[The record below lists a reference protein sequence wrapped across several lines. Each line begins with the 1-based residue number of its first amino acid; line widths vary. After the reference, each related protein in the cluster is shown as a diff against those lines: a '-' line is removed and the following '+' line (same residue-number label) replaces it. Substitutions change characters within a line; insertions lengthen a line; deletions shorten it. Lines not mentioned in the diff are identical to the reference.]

1 MGSHP
6 KSFLSPGL
14 VQREHA
20 HRRFLLLGMSSL
32 LLLSILPTFGHHL
45 PGGDGVP
52 VGRIDHLGAFCAAA
66 LRVML
71 TPVHGAF
78 HLALLVGMVYAIW
91 DRFSAW
97 RSVSSI
103 LGALSGHS
111 PARGTRIW
119 NAALRAGVDTSR
131 VVVVAGLPNPAFTA
145 GLWAPRIYVSSVLEV
160 RLAQEEIDSVVAHEA
175 AHLRRKDPLR
185 LSTYRFL
192 SCLLFWM
199 PALKGL
205 AADMADEAEIEA
217 DDAAAESGPLPLASA
232 ILRLASNPGA
242 TFTAGRVVGFYRR
255 DLLDRRIRRLTG
267 ENTVL
272 PTRVSRRS
280 LVLAGCAVMLVLLS
294 GLSAAEGTGAGAATA
309 VAAANHCD
317 RHGDLWSH
325 LWCASGDCDAHRAHC
340 HHMG

>member
-14 VQREHA
+14 VRREHA

-45 PGGDGVP
+45 PGSGEVP
-52 VGRIDHLGAFCAAA
+52 VGQIEHLGAFCAAA
-66 LRVML
+66 LRVLL

-91 DRFSAW
+91 DRFAAW

-103 LGALSGHS
+103 LGSLSGHS
-111 PARGTRIW
+111 PVSGTHIW
-119 NAALRAGVDTSR
+119 NAVLRAGVDTSR
-131 VVVVAGLPNPAFTA
+131 VVVVTGLPNPAFTA
-145 GLWAPRIYVSSVLEV
+145 GLWAPRIFVSSVLEV
-160 RLAQEEIDSVVAHEA
+160 RLAQDEIDSVIAHEA

-217 DDAAAESGPLPLASA
+217 DDAAAEAGPLALASA
-232 ILRLASNPGA
+232 ILRLASNPHA
-242 TFTAGRVVGFYRR
+242 AFTADAVVGFYRR
-255 DLLDRRIRRLTG
+255 DLLDRRIRRLAG
-267 ENTVL
+267 ENTPL
-272 PTRVSRRS
+272 PTRLSRRS
-280 LVLAGCAVMLVLLS
+280 LTLAGFAVVMVLLS
-294 GLSAAEGTGAGAATA
+294 GLSAAEGTGAE
-309 VAAANHCD
+309 AAAAAGNHCD
-317 RHGDLWSH
+317 RHGNLWSH
-325 LWCASGDCDAHRAHC
+325 LWCAPGDCDEHPAHC
-340 HHMG
+340 DHMG